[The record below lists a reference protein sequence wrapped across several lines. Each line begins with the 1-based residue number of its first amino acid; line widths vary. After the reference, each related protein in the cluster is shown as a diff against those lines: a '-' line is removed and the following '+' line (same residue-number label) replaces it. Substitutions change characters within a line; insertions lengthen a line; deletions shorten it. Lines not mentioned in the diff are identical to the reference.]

1 MGWIFF
7 AIALVIIARSP
18 LGLAL
23 AHRIRYGMAVE
34 GGAGARF
41 GEFAGQVNEEL
52 TALRA
57 EMTDL
62 AERMDFAER
71 SLLQLRRAD
80 ALPPGPPA
88 GHGGGAPR
96 GWGAPGPGG

>member
-7 AIALVIIARSP
+7 AIALVIVARSP

-23 AHRIRYGMAVE
+23 AQRIRYGVAVE
-34 GGAGARF
+34 GGSGVRF
-41 GEFAGQVNEEL
+41 EEFAGQVTEEL

-57 EMTDL
+57 EMTEL
-62 AERMDFAER
+62 AERLDFAER

-80 ALPPGPPA
+80 ALPQGRRAEHEAGPT
-88 GHGGGAPR
+88 
-96 GWGAPGPGG
+96 

>member
-23 AHRIRYGMAVE
+23 AHRIRYGMAIE
-34 GGAGARF
+34 GGSGARF
-41 GEFAGQVNEEL
+41 EEFAGQVNEEL

-71 SLLQLRRAD
+71 SLLQLLEDLLRILCTTEKGPRA
-80 ALPPGPPA
+80 A
-88 GHGGGAPR
+88 GGGHAR
-96 GWGAPGPGG
+96 

>member
-7 AIALVIIARSP
+7 AIALVIIAKSP
-18 LGLAL
+18 LGMAL
-23 AHRIRYGMAVE
+23 AHRIRFGVAVE
-34 GGAGARF
+34 GGSGAQF
-41 GEFAGQVNEEL
+41 EELAGQVNEEL

-71 SLLQLRRAD
+71 SLLQLRRPD
-80 ALPPGPPA
+80 ALPQGHRPGPEA
-88 GHGGGAPR
+88 DSI
-96 GWGAPGPGG
+96 

>member
-7 AIALVIIARSP
+7 AIALVIVAKSP

-23 AHRIRYGMAVE
+23 AHRIRHGVAVE
-34 GGAGARF
+34 GGSGAQF
-41 GEFAGQVNEEL
+41 EEFAGQVNEDL

-57 EMTDL
+57 EMTEL

-80 ALPPGPPA
+80 ALPQGPRREPEA
-88 GHGGGAPR
+88 GST
-96 GWGAPGPGG
+96 

>member
-7 AIALVIIARSP
+7 AIALVIIAKSP
-18 LGLAL
+18 LGVAL
-23 AHRIRYGMAVE
+23 AHRIRYGVAVE
-34 GGAGARF
+34 GGSGAQF
-41 GEFAGQVNEEL
+41 EDFAGQVNEEL

-71 SLLQLRRAD
+71 SLLQLRRPD
-80 ALPPGPPA
+80 ALPQGHRPEPEA
-88 GHGGGAPR
+88 GSM
-96 GWGAPGPGG
+96 